1 MLTPEQITALRPGPD
16 LDRAVHQWVFKRAGR
31 PIKYS
36 TTGAA
41 LELLDVMP
49 LQVGRF
55 RDSDHDMKPER
66 PFYCRFKLG
75 PASEPEECRV
85 TAASASA
92 AMCKAALIYINATS
106 PDADHKG

>member
-1 MLTPEQITALRPGPD
+1 MLTAEQITALRPGPD

-36 TTGAA
+36 TTGSA

-55 RDSDHDMKPER
+55 RDSDPDMKPER

-75 PASEPEECRV
+75 PASEPEESRV
-85 TAASASA
+85 TAATAPA
-92 AMCKAALIYINATS
+92 AMCKAALIYVMATS
-106 PDADHKG
+106 NNADNQG